1 MAEAFAVELTELLAA
16 LLLPFI
22 TLVSVVFLAHLIS
35 VFRCICENGDL
46 M

>member
-1 MAEAFAVELTELLAA
+1 MAEAIAVELSKWLAA
-16 LLLPFI
+16 LLLSFI

-35 VFRCICENGDL
+35 VFRCVCESGDL